1 VKVYFESYGCTL
13 NKRDTLYMQAQIE
26 NTTNNLEEADV
37 VVINSCIVKQP
48 TETKILYRINQLKKM
63 GKKIVLTGCMVSEP
77 YLKYKELQDISLVN
91 IYNQDR
97 IKEAIERTYKG
108 ERVLFLEKKKI
119 YKEFARPLSKARA
132 IIQIQ
137 EGCLWRC
144 TYCGTK
150 LARSMFYSY
159 PPKLIKR
166 EIEEKLK
173 QGIKIFYLTG
183 PDTATYGKDINY
195 SLADLLKDLIEIEG
209 DFYIR
214 VGMANPTF
222 FLEQI
227 DELIDVFKSNKIFKF
242 FHLPVQSGSNK
253 VLKDMNRPYTIEE
266 YKELIY
272 KLRKHF
278 PLATYVT
285 DIIVGYPTETEEDFE
300 QTLELVREIKF
311 DGINISR
318 CWRRPG
324 TIAWNL
330 KQLDP
335 EIVTNR
341 VKRLKEVFLQG
352 AYERNKLWLN
362 WEGEAIIEEK
372 GKNNTWIAKNE
383 MYKQI
388 IVKGNYE
395 EGQKIKVKIKKARAI
410 DLIA

>member
-1 VKVYFESYGCTL
+1 
-13 NKRDTLYMQAQIE
+13 M
-26 NTTNNLEEADV
+26 EE
-37 VVINSCIVKQP
+37 
-48 TETKILYRINQLKKM
+48 
-63 GKKIVLTGCMVSEP
+63 
-77 YLKYKELQDISLVN
+77 LKY
-91 IYNQDR
+91 
-97 IKEAIERTYKG
+97 
-108 ERVLFLEKKKI
+108 
-119 YKEFARPLSKARA
+119 
-132 IIQIQ
+132 
-137 EGCLWRC
+137 
-144 TYCGTK
+144 
-150 LARSMFYSY
+150 
-159 PPKLIKR
+159 
-166 EIEEKLK
+166 
-173 QGIKIFYLTG
+173 
-183 PDTATYGKDINY
+183 
-195 SLADLLKDLIEIEG
+195 
-209 DFYIR
+209 
-214 VGMANPTF
+214 
-222 FLEQI
+222 
-227 DELIDVFKSNKIFKF
+227 
-242 FHLPVQSGSNK
+242 
-253 VLKDMNRPYTIEE
+253 
-266 YKELIY
+266 
-272 KLRKHF
+272 F

-318 CWRRPG
+318 FWRRPG